1 MASTKSALRYATAL
15 MDLGVEQ
22 GCVDALAKDFI
33 SFEAAVGSSKDFR
46 VFLNSPVVRSDK
58 KLQVFSALFP
68 DFHSLTHAFL
78 NLVTK
83 NGREQLLPE
92 IAVQFDNLVKKQREI
107 VSGILR
113 TATVLDSAT
122 IQAIMDKISPAFH
135 GKLDLSVEVDPNLI
149 GGFVVQIEDKQIDA
163 SVSSKLKTLKQELVK

>member
-1 MASTKSALRYATAL
+1 M
-15 MDLGVEQ
+15 
-22 GCVDALAKDFI
+22 
-33 SFEAAVGSSKDFR
+33 
-46 VFLNSPVVRSDK
+46 
-58 KLQVFSALFP
+58 
-68 DFHSLTHAFL
+68 
-78 NLVTK
+78 
-83 NGREQLLPE
+83 
-92 IAVQFDNLVKKQREI
+92 
-107 VSGILR
+107 SGTLR